1 MSRTSKRRSTPGTS
15 TPRDSVALAA
25 GSAVN
30 GVLAYVVFS
39 LASHALGA
47 EAAAVS
53 VLWTFWAF
61 TGAAVTFPVQHWI
74 TRTVVAHGEGS
85 VRRALPSIVGAVA
98 GLSLVLAGLS
108 ALLRTT
114 LFHRSDL
121 VFPVLVG
128 VMTIG
133 SALIGLLRGV
143 LSGRRR
149 FRAVATSL
157 ALENLLRSVAALV
170 LLLAGSTQSAAY
182 GAALAAGFLVVLGWP
197 SVFRLGSDADERPT
211 TGPLAFLGRTGTA
224 QFLNQ
229 LLLTGGPV
237 ALALAHGSEVEVT
250 ALFAA
255 LSLFRAP
262 YLMALGV
269 LPQVTERVTRLVLRD
284 AGMVRRLVAPLAVGT
299 VVLSGIAAALG
310 AIVGPWLLRLVFGDE
325 VRIAAGPAA
334 IVAAGSV
341 VAVAN
346 LALMSM
352 VIAEDRSTT
361 AARAWVTATL
371 AAAVVFVAL
380 SGVPPLDQ
388 VVWTFL
394 GAQTWA
400 CAFLLVRLGRRDR
413 TKAHLSRG

>member
-1 MSRTSKRRSTPGTS
+1 MADGRLLSSTSASRTSTRRDTL
-15 TPRDSVALAA
+15 ALAA

-61 TGAAVTFPVQHWI
+61 SGAAVTFPVQHWI
-74 TRTVVAHGEGS
+74 TRTIVAHGEGA
-85 VRRALPSIVGAVA
+85 VRRAVPTVTGAV
-98 GLSLVLAGLS
+98 LVLGVLLASLS
-108 ALLRTT
+108 AALRTT

-128 VMTIG
+128 VMTLG
-133 SALIGLLRGV
+133 SALIGVVRGV

-157 ALENLLRSVAALV
+157 GLENLLRCLVALG
-170 LLLAGSTQSAAY
+170 LLLAGSTDPALY
-182 GAALAAGFLVVLGWP
+182 GAALAAGFLVALAWP
-197 SVFRLGSDADERPT
+197 SVFRLDAEVRTHPS
-211 TGPLAFLGRTGTA
+211 TGPLAFLGRTGSA
-224 QFLNQ
+224 QLLNQ

-237 ALALAHGSEVEVT
+237 ALALVHGSKAEVT

-262 YLMALGV
+262 YLMTLGV

-284 AGMVRRLVAPLAVGT
+284 AGVVRRLVPPIAVGT
-299 VVLSGIAAALG
+299 VVVSGVGAVLG
-310 AIVGPWLLRLVFGDE
+310 ATVGPWLLRIVFGDA
-325 VRIAAGPAA
+325 VRIDAGPAA
-334 IVAAGSV
+334 VVAAGSV

-346 LALMSM
+346 LVLMSM
-352 VIAEDRSTT
+352 GIAEDRSTT
-361 AARAWVTATL
+361 AARAWVTAAV
-371 AAAVVFVAL
+371 AAAATFIAL

-388 VVWTFL
+388 VVWSFL
-394 GAQTWA
+394 VAQVWA
-400 CAFLLVRLGRRDR
+400 CAFLLVRLGRRDQHR
-413 TKAHLSRG
+413 